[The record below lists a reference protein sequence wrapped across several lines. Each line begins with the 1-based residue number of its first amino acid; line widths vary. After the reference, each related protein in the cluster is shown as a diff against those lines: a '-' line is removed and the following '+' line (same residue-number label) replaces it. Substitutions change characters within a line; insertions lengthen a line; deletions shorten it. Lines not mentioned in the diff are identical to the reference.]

1 MKFYLGVGLIAFGLL
16 LSYVD
21 DTTTSLDALDA
32 SLPNGLNVPVVVLIA
47 GAGILGWAAWKGE
60 E

>member
-1 MKFYLGVGLIAFGLL
+1 LIAFGLL